1 MINIK
6 ALRNDLEYKLHDSKQ
21 MIVVPH
27 SKVDFDAIA
36 SAIAL
41 TLVGNKYK
49 KDSHV
54 IVNDP
59 LYQIER
65 GCKIIMDDAKASYSI
80 INKDNYQKICT
91 PDDLFVL
98 TDVNKR
104 YLISIPDMIKDKE
117 KTIIID
123 HHDPDRETMPSDS
136 VYIDTG
142 MSSASEIVFRL
153 LSDYRI
159 KIPKNV
165 ANYLLAGIYLDTSKF
180 VKNTTRATM
189 DAVSKLMAFG
199 ADMGTIT
206 DWFTEDL
213 ESYKRVHSLVSNI
226 ELLKFTYALIK
237 GNEGELYEK
246 EELAKAA
253 DEALKFGT
261 DASFVIGKLNDDV
274 VGISARSKGNIN
286 VGPIM
291 QGLGG
296 GGNIT
301 SGAAQIKNKD
311 IEEVGKT
318 LKKVLRPVY
327 YFENKSEK

>member
-6 ALRNDLEYKLHDSKQ
+6 ALRNDIDYKLHESST

-27 SKVDFDAIA
+27 NKVDFDAIA

-41 TLVGNKYK
+41 TLIGNKYK
-49 KDSHV
+49 KDTHV

-59 LYQIER
+59 IYQIER
-65 GCKIIMDDAKASYSI
+65 GCKIIMDDAKSNYSI
-80 INKDNYQKICT
+80 LNKDNYQKIYT

-98 TDVNKR
+98 TDVNKK
-104 YLISIPDMIKDKE
+104 YLISIPEMIKNKD

-123 HHDPDRETMPSDS
+123 HHDPDRDTMPSDS
-136 VYIDTG
+136 IYIDTG
-142 MSSASEIVFRL
+142 MSSASEIVYRL

-180 VKNTTRATM
+180 VKNTTRGTM

-226 ELLKFTYALIK
+226 ELLKYTYALIK
-237 GNEGELYEK
+237 GNETELFEK

-261 DASFVIGKLNDDV
+261 DASFVIGKLDDKI
-274 VGISARSKGNIN
+274 VGVSARSKGNIN

-291 QGLGG
+291 KDLGG

-301 SGAAQIKNKD
+301 SGAAQIKNSN

-327 YFENKSEK
+327 YYENKN